1 VPSRSESGPTGSS
14 DGPVAAP
21 TRATRSAELPAAVLP
36 PVDGP
41 AARRPLLLTAR
52 DGALFAGLVS
62 GVARFLGIDAG
73 LLRVPL
79 GLLFLIGLVLWWPLA
94 LALGVLYLAL
104 WLAIPQED
112 ALRDQ

>member
-1 VPSRSESGPTGSS
+1 M
-14 DGPVAAP
+14 
-21 TRATRSAELPAAVLP
+21 LP
-36 PVDGP
+36 PVDEV
-41 AARRPLLLTAR
+41 AARRPRLLTTR

-62 GVARFLGIDAG
+62 GVARYFGLDAG

-79 GLLFLIGLVLWWPLA
+79 GLVFLVGLLFWWPLA

-112 ALRDQ
+112 ALRDS